1 MKNKPFNKGVC
12 MIEKLMDIK
21 EAADYLQMNKMTV
34 YKLAREGR
42 MPAFRVASEWRFRKD
57 LIDRWLMGQLKG
69 KPVEAEMGMD
79 EPEAPKI
86 ILIVDDEDVIRDFF
100 SNTLTEYRLL
110 TAKSGEEALEIIKK
124 DRPDLVLL
132 DLKMPGMGGMEALRR
147 IKKIDKTI
155 TVMIMTGYGTPA
167 IKKQALALGAHGLMA
182 KPFELPEI
190 KSVIKNSFESK
201 ARAQK

>member
-1 MKNKPFNKGVC
+1 MT
-12 MIEKLMDIK
+12 EKLMDIK
-21 EAADYLQMNKMTV
+21 DAADYLQMNKMTV

-69 KPVEAEMGMD
+69 KPVEADLGME
-79 EPEAPKI
+79 EPEVPET

-110 TAKSGEEALEIIKK
+110 TAGSGEEALEIIKR

-132 DLKMPGMGGMEALRR
+132 DLKMPGIGGMETLRR
-147 IKKIDKTI
+147 IKKMDKTI
-155 TVMIMTGYGTPA
+155 AVIIMTGYGTPA
-167 IKKQALALGAHGLMA
+167 IKKQALSLGAHSLMA
-182 KPFELPEI
+182 KPFEPPEI
-190 KSVIKNSFESK
+190 KSVIQNAFESK